1 MFGRRYQKMSKSI
14 KALHKTGSG
23 KTQRRLLGAIRL
35 AVAIISISFAL
46 FPVVWIISASLN
58 PSNTLANQQLIPAN
72 ISFQN
77 FTGLLNDP
85 IHPFLKWMANSL
97 KVSSISA
104 ALAVSICAFNAYAFS
119 RFRFKGRHS
128 LLVTILLVQVFPNML
143 SMVALFLLLQQI
155 GNYIPWLGL
164 NSHGGLILVYLG
176 GALGVNTWLMKG
188 FFDSVPRDLDESA
201 KIDGASQWQIFWKI
215 IFPLVRPILSVVTV
229 LTFISSYSDV
239 VLARVLL
246 QSADQ
251 YTLGVGLWLFIS
263 GQYTEKWGLFAAGA
277 LMGAMPIIILYMFL
291 QDHIVGGLTQGAIKG

>member
-1 MFGRRYQKMSKSI
+1 MSKSI

-35 AVAIISISFAL
+35 VVAIISISFAL

>member
-1 MFGRRYQKMSKSI
+1 MSKRTSTF
-14 KALHKTGSG
+14 KFTRSVKWQRTLLWLLRLVVALI
-23 KTQRRLLGAIRL
+23 A
-35 AVAIISISFAL
+35 ISFAI
-46 FPVVWIISASLN
+46 FPVVWIISAALN
-58 PSNTLANQQLIPAN
+58 PANTLANQQLIPRN
-72 ISFQN
+72 MSFQN
-77 FTGLLNDP
+77 FTDLLNDP
-85 IHPFLKWMANSL
+85 IHPFLRWMWNSI

-104 ALAVSICAFNAYAFS
+104 ILAVSITSFNAFAFS

-155 GNYIPWLGL
+155 GNYMPWLGL
-164 NSHGGLILVYLG
+164 NSQGGLILVYLG

-188 FFDSVPRDLDESA
+188 FFDSIPRDLDESA

-215 IFPLVRPILSVVTV
+215 IFPLVRPILAVVTV

-246 QSADQ
+246 QSNEQ
-251 YTLGVGLWLFIS
+251 FTLGVGLWLFIS

-277 LMGAMPIIILYMFL
+277 LMGALPIMLLYML
-291 QDHIVGGLTQGAIKG
+291 MQDHIVGGLTQGAVKG

>member
-1 MFGRRYQKMSKSI
+1 MSKRTSTFKFSGSMKWQRI
-14 KALHKTGSG
+14 LLWLFRLVVAL
-23 KTQRRLLGAIRL
+23 I
-35 AVAIISISFAL
+35 AVSFAI

-58 PSNTLANQQLIPAN
+58 PANTLANQQLIPRN
-72 ISFQN
+72 MSFQN
-77 FTGLLNDP
+77 YTDLLNDP
-85 IHPFLKWMANSL
+85 IHPFLRWVWNSI

-104 ALAVSICAFNAYAFS
+104 ILAVSITSFNAFAFS

-164 NSHGGLILVYLG
+164 NSQGGLILVYLG

-188 FFDSVPRDLDESA
+188 FFDSIPRDLDESA

-215 IFPLVRPILSVVTV
+215 VFPLVRPILAVVTV

-246 QSADQ
+246 QSNEQ
-251 YTLGVGLWLFIS
+251 FTLGVGLWLFIS

-277 LMGAMPIIILYMFL
+277 LMGALPIMLLYML
-291 QDHIVGGLTQGAIKG
+291 MQDHIVGGLTQGAIKG

>member
-1 MFGRRYQKMSKSI
+1 MKWQRILLWLFRLVV
-14 KALHKTGSG
+14 AL
-23 KTQRRLLGAIRL
+23 I
-35 AVAIISISFAL
+35 AVSFAI

-58 PSNTLANQQLIPAN
+58 PANTLANQQLIPRN
-72 ISFQN
+72 MSFQN
-77 FTGLLNDP
+77 YIDLLNDP
-85 IHPFLKWMANSL
+85 IHPFLRWVWNSI

-104 ALAVSICAFNAYAFS
+104 ILAVSITSFNAFAFS

-164 NSHGGLILVYLG
+164 NSQGGLILVYLG

-188 FFDSVPRDLDESA
+188 FFDSIPRDLDESA

-215 IFPLVRPILSVVTV
+215 VFPLVRPILAVVTV

-246 QSADQ
+246 QSNEQ
-251 YTLGVGLWLFIS
+251 FTLGVGLWLFIS

-277 LMGAMPIIILYMFL
+277 LMGALPIMLLYML
-291 QDHIVGGLTQGAIKG
+291 MQDHIVGGLTQGAIKG

>member
-1 MFGRRYQKMSKSI
+1 MSKSI
-14 KALHKTGSG
+14 KVLHKTGSG
-23 KTQRRLLGAIRL
+23 KAQRRLLGVIRL

>member
-1 MFGRRYQKMSKSI
+1 MSKRLTNS
-14 KALHKTGSG
+14 KSTGSG
-23 KTQRRLLGAIRL
+23 NLQRRMLWLFRL
-35 AVAIISISFAL
+35 VVALISISFAI

-58 PSNTLANQQLIPAN
+58 PSNTLANQQLIPKN
-72 ISFQN
+72 MSFQN
-77 FTGLLNDP
+77 YTDLLNDP
-85 IHPFLKWMANSL
+85 IHPFLLWMWNSI

-104 ALAVSICAFNAYAFS
+104 ILAVSITSFNAFAFS
-119 RFRFKGRHS
+119 RFRFKGRQS

-164 NSHGGLILVYLG
+164 NSQGGLILVYLG

-188 FFDSVPRDLDESA
+188 FFDSIPRDLDESA

-215 IFPLVRPILSVVTV
+215 VFPLVRPILAVVTV

-246 QSADQ
+246 QSTDQ
-251 YTLGVGLWLFIS
+251 FTLGVGLWLFIS

-277 LMGAMPIIILYMFL
+277 LMGALPIMILYMFM
-291 QDHIVGGLTQGAIKG
+291 QDHIVGGLTQGAVKG

>member
-1 MFGRRYQKMSKSI
+1 MSKSI

>member
-1 MFGRRYQKMSKSI
+1 MSNPV
-14 KALHKTGSG
+14 KTRK
-23 KTQRRLLGAIRL
+23 KTSSERAQRRLLGIFRVI
-35 AVAIISISFAL
+35 VAIISIAFAI
-46 FPVVWIISASLN
+46 FPVVWITSASLN
-58 PSNTLANQQLIPAN
+58 PSNTLANQQLIPKN
-72 ISFQN
+72 MSFQN
-77 FTGLLNDP
+77 FTGLLHDP
-85 IHPFLKWMANSL
+85 IHPFLLWMWNSI

-104 ALAVSICAFNAYAFS
+104 ILAVSICAFNAFAFS
-119 RFRFKGRHS
+119 RFRFKGRQN

-164 NSHGGLILVYLG
+164 NSQGGLILVYLG

-215 IFPLVRPILSVVTV
+215 IFPLVRPILAVVTV

-246 QSADQ
+246 QSTDQ
-251 YTLGVGLWLFIS
+251 FTLGVGLWLFIS

-277 LMGAMPIIILYMFL
+277 LMGALPIILLYMFM
-291 QDHIVGGLTQGAIKG
+291 QDNIVGGLTQGAVKG

>member
-1 MFGRRYQKMSKSI
+1 MSNPV
-14 KALHKTGSG
+14 KTRK
-23 KTQRRLLGAIRL
+23 KTSSERAQRRLLGIFRII
-35 AVAIISISFAL
+35 VAIISIAFAI

-58 PSNTLANQQLIPAN
+58 PSNTLANQQLIPKN
-72 ISFQN
+72 MSFQN
-77 FTGLLNDP
+77 FTGLLHDP
-85 IHPFLKWMANSL
+85 IHPFLLWMWNSI

-104 ALAVSICAFNAYAFS
+104 ILAVSICAFNAFAFS
-119 RFRFKGRHS
+119 RFRFKGRQN

-164 NSHGGLILVYLG
+164 NSQGGLILVYLG

-215 IFPLVRPILSVVTV
+215 IFPLVRPILAVVTV

-246 QSADQ
+246 QSTDQ
-251 YTLGVGLWLFIS
+251 FTLGVGLWLFIS

-277 LMGAMPIIILYMFL
+277 LMGALPIILLYMFM
-291 QDHIVGGLTQGAIKG
+291 QDNIVGGLTQGAVKG

>member
-1 MFGRRYQKMSKSI
+1 MKWQRILLWLFRLVV
-14 KALHKTGSG
+14 AL
-23 KTQRRLLGAIRL
+23 I
-35 AVAIISISFAL
+35 AVSFAI

-58 PSNTLANQQLIPAN
+58 PANTLANQQLIPRN
-72 ISFQN
+72 MSFQN
-77 FTGLLNDP
+77 YTDLLNDP
-85 IHPFLKWMANSL
+85 IHPFLRWVWNSI

-104 ALAVSICAFNAYAFS
+104 ILAVSITSFNAFAFS

-164 NSHGGLILVYLG
+164 NSQGGLILVYLG

-188 FFDSVPRDLDESA
+188 FFDSIPRDLDESA

-215 IFPLVRPILSVVTV
+215 VFPLVRPILAVVTV

-246 QSADQ
+246 QSNEQ
-251 YTLGVGLWLFIS
+251 FTLGVGLWLFIS

-277 LMGAMPIIILYMFL
+277 LMGALPIMLLYML
-291 QDHIVGGLTQGAIKG
+291 MQDHIVGGLTQGAIKG

>member
-1 MFGRRYQKMSKSI
+1 MKWQRILLWLFRLVV
-14 KALHKTGSG
+14 AL
-23 KTQRRLLGAIRL
+23 I
-35 AVAIISISFAL
+35 AVSFAI

-58 PSNTLANQQLIPAN
+58 PANTLANQQLIPRN
-72 ISFQN
+72 MSFQN
-77 FTGLLNDP
+77 YTDLLNDP
-85 IHPFLKWMANSL
+85 IHPFLRWVWNSI

-104 ALAVSICAFNAYAFS
+104 ILAVSITSFNAFAFS

-164 NSHGGLILVYLG
+164 NSQGGLILVYLG

-188 FFDSVPRDLDESA
+188 FFDSIPRDLDESA

-215 IFPLVRPILSVVTV
+215 IFPLVRPILAVVTV

-246 QSADQ
+246 QSNEQ
-251 YTLGVGLWLFIS
+251 FTLGVGLWLFIS

-277 LMGAMPIIILYMFL
+277 LMGALPIMLLYML
-291 QDHIVGGLTQGAIKG
+291 MQDHIVGGLTQGAIKG

>member
-1 MFGRRYQKMSKSI
+1 MSNRSSQVKPVINMKWQNIFSQI
-14 KALHKTGSG
+14 FRLVIALI
-23 KTQRRLLGAIRL
+23 A
-35 AVAIISISFAL
+35 ISFAI
-46 FPVVWIISASLN
+46 FPVIWIISASLN
-58 PSNTLANQQLIPAN
+58 PANTLANQQLIPRN
-72 ISFQN
+72 MSFQN
-77 FTGLLNDP
+77 FTDLLNDP
-85 IHPFLKWMANSL
+85 IHPFLLWMWNSI

-104 ALAVSICAFNAYAFS
+104 ILAVSITAFNAYAFS

-128 LLVTILLVQVFPNML
+128 LLLTILLVQVFPNML

-176 GALGVNTWLMKG
+176 GALGINTWLMKG
-188 FFDSVPRDLDESA
+188 FFDSIPRDLDESA

-215 IFPLVRPILSVVTV
+215 IFPLVRPILAVVTV

-239 VLARVLL
+239 VLARVIL
-246 QSADQ
+246 QSNEQ
-251 YTLGVGLWLFIS
+251 FTLGVGLWLFIS

-277 LMGAMPIIILYMFL
+277 LMGAFPIIVLYLLM

>member
-1 MFGRRYQKMSKSI
+1 MSKSI

-35 AVAIISISFAL
+35 VVAIISISFAL

-58 PSNTLANQQLIPAN
+58 PSNTLANQQLIPEN
-72 ISFQN
+72 MSFQN
-77 FTGLLNDP
+77 FAGLLHDP
-85 IHPFLKWMANSL
+85 IHPFLKWMMNSL

-104 ALAVSICAFNAYAFS
+104 VLAVSICAFNAYAFS

-128 LLVTILLVQVFPNML
+128 LLITILLVQVFPNML

-164 NSHGGLILVYLG
+164 NSQGGLILVYLG

>member
-1 MFGRRYQKMSKSI
+1 MSKHSSPF
-14 KALHKTGSG
+14 KFSGSVKWQRTLLWLFRLVVAL
-23 KTQRRLLGAIRL
+23 I
-35 AVAIISISFAL
+35 AVSFAI
-46 FPVVWIISASLN
+46 FPVVWIISAALN
-58 PSNTLANQQLIPAN
+58 PANTLANQQLIPRN
-72 ISFQN
+72 MSFQN
-77 FTGLLNDP
+77 FTDLLNDP
-85 IHPFLKWMANSL
+85 IHPFLRWMWNSI

-104 ALAVSICAFNAYAFS
+104 LLAVSITSFNAFAFS

-164 NSHGGLILVYLG
+164 NSQGGLILVYLG

-188 FFDSVPRDLDESA
+188 FFDSIPRDLDESA

-215 IFPLVRPILSVVTV
+215 IFPLVRPILAVVTV

-246 QSADQ
+246 QSNEQ
-251 YTLGVGLWLFIS
+251 FTLGVGLWLFIS

-277 LMGAMPIIILYMFL
+277 LMGALPIMLLYML
-291 QDHIVGGLTQGAIKG
+291 MQDHIVGGLTQGAIKG